1 MACSYVLLPRAQ
13 MDFENIVRYL
23 SVELASPS
31 AAVRFVDE
39 FEKNIALV
47 YGQPEMYPL
56 SRMSEVAARGYQAM
70 PVMRYIVLYA
80 HRDDKI
86 VVAHIF
92 HSLQDYAR
100 YV

>member
-1 MACSYVLLPRAQ
+1 MACSYVLLPQAQ
-13 MDFENIVRYL
+13 IDFENIFRYL

-31 AAVRFVDE
+31 AAERFVDE
-39 FEKNIALV
+39 FEKKIGLV
-47 YGQPEMYPL
+47 CDQPEMYPL
-56 SRMSEVAARGYQAM
+56 SRMDEVAARGYRAV

-80 HRDDKI
+80 YRDDSI